1 VFFELIKPDTHID
14 FLSKWRVC
22 VGISIAVLLLG
33 IAAIPLRGVR
43 LGIDFQGGTEMQ
55 VRFAKT
61 AAADEG
67 AVRSVLEGLGI
78 RGASVVRYGTG
89 EAPEFIIKFG
99 GERRIEDAEAAG
111 SLAAEEEEAE
121 PEGERPAT
129 VGAVDESTDRVVA
142 LQAQLERAIGPLT
155 VERVEFVG
163 PRVGEELRQDGLM
176 AIGIACLLILIY
188 IAFRFSMRFAPG
200 AVIALVHDLTI
211 TASLWILLGLEFDLR
226 VLAALLAIL
235 GYSLNDTIIVFDRI
249 RENLEIRTKH
259 DLAEVLNHSVN
270 QTLSRTL
277 ITSGSTLGAVLALLF
292 LGGPVIQP
300 FALAMAIGI
309 VVGTYSSIYIAAP
322 TLLWLEKRTGG
333 DKASGTKPV
342 QRARPQRAKAARA

>member
-1 VFFELIKPDTHID
+1 M
-14 FLSKWRVC
+14 
-22 VGISIAVLLLG
+22 A
-33 IAAIPLRGVR
+33 
-43 LGIDFQGGTEMQ
+43 
-55 VRFAKT
+55 
-61 AAADEG
+61 
-67 AVRSVLEGLGI
+67 
-78 RGASVVRYGTG
+78 
-89 EAPEFIIKFG
+89 
-99 GERRIEDAEAAG
+99 
-111 SLAAEEEEAE
+111 
-121 PEGERPAT
+121 
-129 VGAVDESTDRVVA
+129 GAVDETTDRVVA

-163 PRVGEELRQDGLM
+163 PRVGEELRRDGLM

-188 IAFRFSMRFAPG
+188 ITFRFSMRFAPG

-259 DLAEVLNHSVN
+259 DLAEVLNQSVN

-322 TLLWLEKRTGG
+322 TLLWLEKRAGG